1 MNRLLIVL
9 SALMTLLS
17 GCARLPDI
25 LPAPVSSAVKADPFA
40 AVYPSGRWQL
50 YHTIDAKVPGGEI
63 QHLVGVAVISSD
75 AESIEWALMTLEGLV
90 LFSGRDNGAGILT
103 VNRAVAPFDRQGFAE
118 GLMADLR
125 LLFFQ
130 PQSPPRQTGILS
142 NGAWVKRFQS
152 KDHDTI
158 DLIVEKDGR
167 WTLHQYVGAKIACTV
182 AAGDVLADETTEGA
196 KFAQTLTLN
205 RPGLLGYRLAMRLV
219 EARRLK

>member
-9 SALMTLLS
+9 SALMTLLT

-63 QHLVGVAVISSD
+63 QHLAGVAVISSD
-75 AESIEWALMTLEGLV
+75 AGSIECALMTLEGLV

-103 VNRAVAPFDRQGFAE
+103 VDRAVAPFDRQGFAE

-130 PQSPPRQTGILS
+130 PQSPPLQTGILS

-152 KDHDTI
+152 KD
-158 DLIVEKDGR
+158 
-167 WTLHQYVGAKIACTV
+167 HQYVGAKIACTV